1 MSATE
6 DSPPSHDLAEHG
18 PDESVP
24 EKDMATNT
32 DSGTQSDTSVDPSQG
47 VGVGEPL
54 SRTRTYSEVLKLNM
68 ENGLNSDNT
77 FPAQF
82 EKDGVGP
89 MPVEAYTADGELQPD
104 TGQVEKM
111 GPGEEEPHSETSSET
126 EELAPDI
133 LQPGDFGIGI
143 GSDEQAWYDNEATQ
157 KEIEELE
164 KSWLPQEG
172 LPDIEP
178 QSPFMVS
185 DISSDLGGPPTDDIK
200 GEEEYEQAD
209 LEVKE
214 EVGTK
219 DDDTRAS
226 PETAELQSVSLKE
239 GEFGYNPGRESEP
252 GEDTGENPE
261 ASRTR
266 RRLSHGEPP
275 HHGAPKQPG
284 SGVKPVSTK
293 VTAETIELRKISLR
307 KGEFGYN
314 PGKEGEPGEVT
325 GENPKASR
333 TRRRLSHSQPPCHS
347 APKQPTPSKQ
357 PPKTVSAEGT
367 VETVELRRVSL
378 TQGEFGYNPGRESDP
393 GEDTGENPEASRTR
407 RRLSHSEPPHHSAPK
422 QPSVKEKGKGR
433 YRQEPGERPWTKEHD
448 YPAGVASQAF
458 RRSWT
463 DPGVE
468 ELSHIGIGRGDFGY
482 NVGKAS
488 DPGEETG
495 EDPEASQTQGR
506 LSNGRPRHSTGS
518 SRAPEMQE
526 LGHIRAS
533 KKDIGRQRTKASPE
547 MEELRHI
554 ELRSSEFG
562 YNASRGEEAE
572 RIRLDKDS
580 SENPSAARARRQA
593 LLQPDEERSNFGYR
607 SAPKPR
613 RSNQELDADPAI
625 HDQSYLPH
633 ITPSIQKNAPRS
645 ERDAFVNNALQSYLE
660 DFLADRGFNATGKNS
675 DLSKIHSPQ
684 VLEDAPGQSGLSHD
698 HTTIGDEHRRKAQV
712 TAVVQHP
719 AAFPSDTGA
728 PVTAEQLQQVL
739 KQFKR
744 EILDSINSRPA
755 QDSDT
760 DEIYLSGSISHLGP
774 RLGRIE
780 RDINSIRRKINTT
793 RTANNADGITDVVR
807 SQERTNGAASG
818 GIAARSTLVSAYKSG
833 KSDINW
839 VVLILGI
846 VAAFSL
852 FALGEMLG
860 SAKHAGKGLGDK
872 LAEWLFKEG
881 RGQKVSGE

>member
-24 EKDMATNT
+24 EKDTATNT
-32 DSGTQSDTSVDPSQG
+32 DSGTQSDTSVDPSQDIG
-47 VGVGEPL
+47 ASEPL
-54 SRTRTYSEVLKLNM
+54 SRTRTYSEVLRTNM
-68 ENGLNSDNT
+68 ENGLDGDNA

-82 EKDGVGP
+82 EKDEVGP
-89 MPVEAYTADGELQPD
+89 MPVEASTADGELQLD
-104 TGQVEKM
+104 TGQVEEM
-111 GPGEEEPHSETSSET
+111 GPGEEEPSSETSSET
-126 EELAPDI
+126 EELAPDK
-133 LQPGDFGIGI
+133 LQPGDFGIGV
-143 GSDEQAWYDNEATQ
+143 GSDEQAWYENEPTQ

-164 KSWLPQEG
+164 KSWLPQDG
-172 LPDIEP
+172 LPDIGL

-185 DISSDLGGPPTDDIK
+185 DTSSDLGGPPTDDIK
-200 GEEEYEQAD
+200 GEEERS
-209 LEVKE
+209 

-219 DDDTRAS
+219 DDDTQAS
-226 PETAELQSVSLKE
+226 PETAELQSVSLEE

-266 RRLSHGEPP
+266 RRLSHSEPP

-284 SGVKPVSTK
+284 SGAKPVSTK

-325 GENPKASR
+325 GENPKASL

-347 APKQPTPSKQ
+347 APKQPTPNKQ

-367 VETVELRRVSL
+367 VETAELRRVSL
-378 TQGEFGYNPGRESDP
+378 TQAEFGYNPGRESDP

-422 QPSVKEKGKGR
+422 QPSIKQKGKER
-433 YRQEPGERPWTKEHD
+433 YRQEPGESPWTKEHD
-448 YPAGVASQAF
+448 YPTRGTSQAF

-468 ELSHIGIGRGDFGY
+468 ELSHIGIRRGDFGY
-482 NVGKAS
+482 PVDEAS
-488 DPGEETG
+488 DPWEETG
-495 EDPEASQTQGR
+495 ENPEASQTQGR
-506 LSNGRPRHSTGS
+506 LSNGRPRHSAGS
-518 SRAPEMQE
+518 SRTPEMQE

-533 KKDIGRQRTKASPE
+533 KKDIGPQRTKASPE
-547 MEELRHI
+547 MEEL
-554 ELRSSEFG
+554 ELRSCDFG
-562 YNASRGEEAE
+562 YNTSRGEEAE

-593 LLQPDEERSNFGYR
+593 LLQSDEERPNFGYR
-607 SAPKPR
+607 NAPKPR
-613 RSNQELDADPAI
+613 RSNQELGVDPAI

-660 DFLADRGFNATGKNS
+660 NFLADRGFNPTGKNS
-675 DLSKIHSPQ
+675 DFPKIHSSQ
-684 VLEDAPGQSGLSHD
+684 VLEGAPGQSGLSHD

-719 AAFPSDTGA
+719 AAFSNDTVA

-793 RTANNADGITDVVR
+793 RTANNADGITDGVR

-818 GIAARSTLVSAYKSG
+818 GVAARSTLVSAYKSG
-833 KSDINW
+833 KSEINW